1 MAVGKDGMP
10 LAKKSRTQ
18 NTVLNTAA
26 GMTAKAFNIIT
37 GFIMRSIFIS
47 TLGAEYA
54 GISSLFT
61 DLLTLLS
68 FAELGISSAIAFS
81 LYKPVAEGDNRKISA
96 LMQFYKRAYQ
106 LVAGVVLGLG
116 LALIP
121 FMDTLVPAEK
131 INPAIRDDVAKY
143 IIPIYV
149 LYVINSAVS
158 YLQIYKATLL
168 TAHQENRKVTSVQMI
183 MSVVRVLVEACI
195 LLSLNLVIKE
205 NRTIIYIVYLVAGII
220 ITRTTNLIISRY
232 VDKRYP
238 DIDYN
243 TKESLSGEEKK
254 KLYKDVSALMIY
266 KVCSQINTSLDSI
279 VISSFFGPLWVGYVS
294 NYRLAAAK
302 VRQVVL
308 QLFSSVLPSMGNL
321 AVEKDSEYQ
330 HKTFKSLQ
338 FMAFWICCFCS
349 TCFVVLLNPFI
360 RLWLRNEEFIM
371 SMWMPVIV
379 AAVFYS
385 STIMNPIASV
395 RNANGLFVQG
405 KYRPVAMCLINIGA
419 SILLAISLGQNGAAP
434 EAGVLGIRAATLVSH
449 CLTMQWY
456 DPYIVYKHVFK
467 KPLRSYFSMFFRHLG
482 VTAGS
487 IAVTYGLG
495 ILLFG
500 NCESDRANAFA
511 GIFANTPD
519 IVSFIV
525 KCVLCVIIPNAFI
538 ILLYRKTEEYR
549 RFVGVFAAFIKK
561 IRNKAAKNSLSAA
574 GTKE

>member
-1 MAVGKDGMP
+1 

-26 GMTAKAFNIIT
+26 GMIAKGFNIIT
-37 GFIMRSIFIS
+37 GFIMRSIFIN

-81 LYKPVAEGDNRKISA
+81 LYKPVADGDNKKISA

-106 LVAGVVLGLG
+106 LVAGTVLVVG

-121 FMDTLVPAEK
+121 FLGTLVPAEK

-143 IIPIYV
+143 IILIYV

-158 YLQIYKATLL
+158 YLQVYKATLL
-168 TAHQENRKVTSVQMI
+168 TAHQENRRVTSIQMI
-183 MSVVRVLVEACI
+183 MSVVRVCVEACI

-205 NRTIIYIVYLVAGII
+205 NRTIIYIIYLVAGII

-238 DIDYN
+238 EVDYN
-243 TKESLSGEEKK
+243 TKESLSREEKK
-254 KLYKDVSALMIY
+254 RLYKDVSALMIY
-266 KVCSQINTSLDSI
+266 KVCTQINTSLDSI

-294 NYRLAAAK
+294 NYRLASTK
-302 VRQVVL
+302 VRQVIL
-308 QLFSSVLPSMGNL
+308 QFFNSALPSMGNL
-321 AVEKDSEYQ
+321 AAEKDSEYQ

-338 FMAFWICCFCS
+338 FMAFWICCFCT

-360 RLWLRNEEFIM
+360 RLWLQNEEFVM
-371 SMWMPVIV
+371 SMWMPIIV

-385 STIMNPIASV
+385 NTIMNPIASV

-405 KYRPVAMCLINIGA
+405 KYRPIVMCAINIGA
-419 SILLAISLGQNGAAP
+419 SILLGFSLGKNGANA
-434 EAGVLGIRAATLVSH
+434 EAGVLGIRSATLISH

-456 DPYIVYKHVFK
+456 DPMIVYKHVFK
-467 KPLRSYFSMFFRHLG
+467 KPLRSYFSMFFKHLG
-482 VTAGS
+482 VTAGC

-500 NCESDRANAFA
+500 NCESESVNAFA

-519 IVSFIV
+519 IAAFVF
-525 KCVLCVIIPNAFI
+525 KGLLCVIIPNAVI
-538 ILLYRKTEEYR
+538 ILLYRKTEEYQ
-549 RFVGVFAAFIKK
+549 RFMKVFQTFIAKLKNKK
-561 IRNKAAKNSLSAA
+561 AK
-574 GTKE
+574 KELPSVETTE